1 MSGQH
6 IDVGLL
12 LLLKLASPHQ
22 GVVGKAG
29 LGKISQLP
37 SPLTLPQ
44 ENLLDQENHPGRFIV
59 QEAPIVLDLES
70 RLPERATHPEILLV
84 ERVIE
89 NQESLYQGKV
99 TGRMIPFPG
108 MVTHQEIPLKGK
120 PMDQGTRS
128 GKVTDPGMY
137 QETTMVVLV
146 NERALVQGSDPSL
159 ATALGMLV
167 LVQRERMVQVRLQG
181 RHTAQV
187 LRTVAQLRGGGQG
200 RRPEALLMR
209 QDRLQQGNQDIPEYL
224 SAVAREAVIQPSF
237 LISDVPTL
245 MAKAPAMQQLGTGES
260 YLLERLEIGFVSF
273 C

>member
-1 MSGQH
+1 MSGQN
-6 IDVGLL
+6 ILVGLP

-22 GVVGKAG
+22 GEVGKAG

-70 RLPERATHPEILLV
+70 QLPERATHPEILLV

-89 NQESLYQGKV
+89 NQESFYQGRV

-108 MVTHQEIPLKGK
+108 MVTYQEIPQKGK
-120 PMDQGTRS
+120 PMGQRNRS

-146 NERALVQGSDPSL
+146 NERALVQGIDPSL

-187 LRTVAQLRGGGQG
+187 LRTVVQLREGG
-200 RRPEALLMR
+200 
-209 QDRLQQGNQDIPEYL
+209 
-224 SAVAREAVIQPSF
+224 
-237 LISDVPTL
+237 
-245 MAKAPAMQQLGTGES
+245 
-260 YLLERLEIGFVSF
+260 
-273 C
+273 

>member
-1 MSGQH
+1 MSGQN
-6 IDVGLL
+6 IVVGLP
-12 LLLKLASPHQ
+12 LLLKLTSPHQ

-37 SPLTLPQ
+37 SPLTLPR

-59 QEAPIVLDLES
+59 QEAPIVLDPES

-89 NQESLYQGKV
+89 NQESFYQGKV

-120 PMDQGTRS
+120 PMGQGTRS

-167 LVQRERMVQVRLQG
+167 LVQRERDP
-181 RHTAQV
+181 
-187 LRTVAQLRGGGQG
+187 
-200 RRPEALLMR
+200 RR
-209 QDRLQQGNQDIPEYL
+209 QYG
-224 SAVAREAVIQPSF
+224 
-237 LISDVPTL
+237 
-245 MAKAPAMQQLGTGES
+245 
-260 YLLERLEIGFVSF
+260 
-273 C
+273 

>member
-1 MSGQH
+1 M
-6 IDVGLL
+6 
-12 LLLKLASPHQ
+12 
-22 GVVGKAG
+22 AG

-37 SPLTLPQ
+37 SPRTLPQ

-59 QEAPIVLDLES
+59 QEALIVLDLES

-89 NQESLYQGKV
+89 NQESIYQGKV

-108 MVTHQEIPLKGK
+108 MVTYQEIPLKGK
-120 PMDQGTRS
+120 PMVQGTRS

-159 ATALGMLV
+159 ATALGILV

-187 LRTVAQLRGGGQG
+187 LRTVVQLRGGGQD
-200 RRPEALLMR
+200 RRQEALPMR
-209 QDRLQQGNQDIPEYL
+209 QDRLQQGNQDIPEYS
-224 SAVAREAVIQPSF
+224 SAVAREAVYNSTIFSHFRHADAYGEGPSN
-237 LISDVPTL
+237 
-245 MAKAPAMQQLGTGES
+245 AAAR
-260 YLLERLEIGFVSF
+260 YR
-273 C
+273 

>member
-1 MSGQH
+1 MSGQN
-6 IDVGLL
+6 IVVGLL
-12 LLLKLASPHQ
+12 LLLKLTSLQ

-37 SPLTLPQ
+37 SPRTLPQ

-59 QEAPIVLDLES
+59 QEALIVLDLES

-99 TGRMIPFPG
+99 TGWMIPYPG
-108 MVTHQEIPLKGK
+108 MVTYQEIPLKGK
-120 PMDQGTRS
+120 PMGQGTRS

-187 LRTVAQLRGGGQG
+187 LRTVVQLRGGGQD
-200 RRPEALLMR
+200 RRQEALPMR
-209 QDRLQQGNQDIPEYL
+209 QDRLQQGNQDIPEYS
-224 SAVAREAVIQPSF
+224 SAVAREAVYNSTIFSHFRHADAYGEGPSN
-237 LISDVPTL
+237 
-245 MAKAPAMQQLGTGES
+245 AAAR
-260 YLLERLEIGFVSF
+260 YR
-273 C
+273 